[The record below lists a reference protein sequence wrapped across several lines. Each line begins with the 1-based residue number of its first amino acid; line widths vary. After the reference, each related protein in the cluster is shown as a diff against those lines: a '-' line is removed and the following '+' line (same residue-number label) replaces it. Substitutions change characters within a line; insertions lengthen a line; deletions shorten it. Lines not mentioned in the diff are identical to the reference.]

1 MSQIRRIGA
10 RRLGRGTSTCRR
22 GCCVATVSPPMAAP
36 REACETDNEYPRKAV
51 ERREIVHLSSYFVKQ
66 VVPIEPSGTWLE
78 GDDRA
83 CRVQFPK
90 LIVFVAVVVNQARDQ
105 EETCRTQ
112 EEPKKSGD
120 RGAVELKTSWDNDR
134 GRLLSCIQ
142 PPGAHQESGPRDP
155 APLFRCPGGP
165 PRGPAQSL
173 SLGPGHPAQ
182 PRPRQ
187 DPGAHDPPGPKAD
200 RVARY
205 LPRRRPARPG
215 AAGNDDYDGHA
226 GRGARPPADRGPAAS
241 RRLPVSCASGA
252 FCARGPLRN

>member
-22 GCCVATVSPPMAAP
+22 GCCVATVSPPMAAS

-142 PPGAHQESGPRDP
+142 PPGARSVLSRGGGRSNCRRMSRSRLRVESWLRMRVDVTMARNSMLTGPSVESKG
-155 APLFRCPGGP
+155 ATEGKGCPLDI
-165 PRGPAQSL
+165 A
-173 SLGPGHPAQ
+173 
-182 PRPRQ
+182 
-187 DPGAHDPPGPKAD
+187 PGPSGKDA
-200 RVARY
+200 
-205 LPRRRPARPG
+205 LPHVEAIT
-215 AAGNDDYDGHA
+215 
-226 GRGARPPADRGPAAS
+226 
-241 RRLPVSCASGA
+241 
-252 FCARGPLRN
+252 